1 MTHLDALAELSTLL
15 AAAGVDADVEPRNL
29 RPPCAWVS
37 PRTLDPGDTLGGSSL
52 EVDLYLIA
60 PDTGTRP
67 AHDHL
72 AEMLYKAMAVAGP
85 DPGTTVALDQAVTL
99 STGGPLPA
107 YRYTTTISYCD

>member
-1 MTHLDALAELSTLL
+1 MNHLDALTALVARLYE
-15 AAAGVDADVEPRNL
+15 AGVDADLEPRNL

-37 PRTLDPGDTLGGSSL
+37 PRTLDPGDTLGGSSI

-72 AEMLYKAMAVAGP
+72 TEMLDKAMTAAGP

-107 YRYTTTISYCD
+107 YRYTTTVTYC